1 MAAHGSAFPIAKL
14 ALNNSVPP
22 ILMASLRMGLV
33 LIILIP
39 FWRFRIPNKKYFLP
53 LLAFSISMGVMVY
66 VFMNLSLYHSSIISP
81 IIVGSQF
88 SPIKSL
94 ATLPMALSIVG
105 VAIFAIFAAKLMS
118 IIGRRA
124 GFIFASVGSS
134 LAALMAAYS
143 IIIESF
149 LLFNLGCFL
158 LGAGVAFSHQ
168 YRFAA
173 VETVSKD
180 MAPKAIS
187 IILLAGIG
195 SAFIGPNLANISKEI
210 IPEHLYAGS
219 YIALAILTLSST
231 IFLLFYKDN
240 HKPNNFVKKDTRSYF
255 ELISQ
260 PRFLQALIASAFAY
274 AVMSFLMTAT
284 PISMHVM
291 EKISLSKTG
300 LVIQL
305 HIAAMF
311 LPSLITGN
319 LIKKFG
325 HSKIMYAGVVLF
337 SITILTSLFEQNFV
351 NYLTALVFLGF
362 GWNFLFI
369 SGTSLLVLTYK
380 EDEKFKAQGFNDLIV
395 YSIQAVA
402 SLSAGIFLNLTSWKT
417 MNLICIIFLIII
429 VISTLR
435 ADFKEKK

>member
-1 MAAHGSAFPIAKL
+1 MGHVHG
-14 ALNNSVPP
+14 
-22 ILMASLRMGLV
+22 RQ
-33 LIILIP
+33 
-39 FWRFRIPNKKYFLP
+39 
-53 LLAFSISMGVMVY
+53 VY
-66 VFMNLSLYHSSIISP
+66 VLMNKNLWLLILSQIFAFTAAPVIVFLSGII
-81 IIVGSQF
+81 GSQF

-105 VAIFAIFAAKLMS
+105 TAIFAIFAAKLMS
-118 IIGRRA
+118 IIGRRS
-124 GFIFASVGSS
+124 GFIFASVGTSIAS
-134 LAALMAAYS
+134 LLAAYS

-149 LLFNLGCFL
+149 ILFNLGCFL
-158 LGAGVAFSHQ
+158 IGGGVAFSHQ

-173 VETVSKD
+173 VETVDKE

-210 IPEHLYAGS
+210 IPQHLYAGS
-219 YIALAILTLSST
+219 YIALATLTLTST
-231 IFLLFYKDN
+231 IFLFFYKDS
-240 HKPNNFVKKDTRSYF
+240 HKKNNIIKKSTRSYF
-255 ELISQ
+255 ELILQ

-291 EKISLSKTG
+291 EKISLAKTG
-300 LVIQL
+300 FVIQL

-325 HSKIMYAGVVLF
+325 HSKIMYAGVALF
-337 SITILTSLFEQNFV
+337 SITILISLFEQNFL
-351 NYLTALVFLGF
+351 NYLIALIFLGL

-369 SGTSLLVLTYK
+369 SGTSLLVLSYK
-380 EDEKFKAQGFNDLIV
+380 EEEKFKAQGFNDLIV
-395 YSIQAVA
+395 YTVQSIA
-402 SLSAGIFLNLTSWKT
+402 SLSAGVFISLTSWKT
-417 MNLICIIFLIII
+417 MNLVCIIFLIII
-429 VISTLR
+429 AVSTLR
-435 ADFKEKK
+435 ADFKEKR

>member
-1 MAAHGSAFPIAKL
+1 MNKNLWLLILSQIFAFTAAPVTVFLSG
-14 ALNNSVPP
+14 
-22 ILMASLRMGLV
+22 
-33 LIILIP
+33 II
-39 FWRFRIPNKKYFLP
+39 
-53 LLAFSISMGVMVY
+53 
-66 VFMNLSLYHSSIISP
+66 
-81 IIVGSQF
+81 GSQF
-88 SPIKSL
+88 SPVKSL

-105 VAIFAIFAAKLMS
+105 IAIFAIFAAKVMS

-124 GFIFASVGSS
+124 GFMFASVGSS
-134 LAALMAAYS
+134 LSSLLAAYS
-143 IIIESF
+143 IITESF
-149 LLFNLGCFL
+149 ILFNFACFL

-173 VETVSKD
+173 VETVEKD

-195 SAFIGPNLANISKEI
+195 SAFIGPNVANITKEFI
-210 IPEHLYAGS
+210 AEHLYAGS
-219 YIALAILTLSST
+219 YIALAALTLIST
-231 IFLLFYKDN
+231 IFLLFYKDG
-240 HKPNNFVKKDTRSYF
+240 HKPNLVYKKTTRSYL
-255 ELISQ
+255 ELIAQ

-291 EKISLSKTG
+291 EKISLTKTG

-311 LPSLITGN
+311 LPSLVTGN

-325 HSKIMYAGVVLF
+325 HSKIMYGGVALF
-337 SITILTSLFEQNFV
+337 SITILTSFFEQNLT
-351 NYLTALVFLGF
+351 NYLIALIFLGF

-369 SGTSLLVLTYK
+369 SGTSLLVLSYR

-395 YSIQAVA
+395 YSIQAIA
-402 SLSAGIFLNLTSWKT
+402 SLSAGFFLTLTSWKT
-417 MNLICIIFLIII
+417 MNLVCIIFLILII
-429 VISTLR
+429 ISTFR
-435 ADFKEKK
+435 ADLKKRN

>member
-1 MAAHGSAFPIAKL
+1 
-14 ALNNSVPP
+14 
-22 ILMASLRMGLV
+22 MGHV
-33 LIILIP
+33 YG
-39 FWRFRIPNKKYFLP
+39 RQ
-53 LLAFSISMGVMVY
+53 VY
-66 VFMNLSLYHSSIISP
+66 VLMNKNLWLLILSQIFAFTAAPVTVFLSGII
-81 IIVGSQF
+81 GSQF

-105 VAIFAIFAAKLMS
+105 VAIFAIFAAKVMS

-173 VETVSKD
+173 VETVNKD

>member
-1 MAAHGSAFPIAKL
+1 
-14 ALNNSVPP
+14 
-22 ILMASLRMGLV
+22 MGYV
-33 LIILIP
+33 YS
-39 FWRFRIPNKKYFLP
+39 RQ
-53 LLAFSISMGVMVY
+53 VY
-66 VFMNLSLYHSSIISP
+66 VLMNKNLWLLILSQIFAFTAAPVTVFLSGII
-81 IIVGSQF
+81 GSQF
-88 SPIKSL
+88 SPIKLL
-94 ATLPMALSIVG
+94 ATLPMAFSIVG
-105 VAIFAIFAAKLMS
+105 IAIFAIFAAKIMS

-134 LAALMAAYS
+134 LSALLASYS

-149 LLFNLGCFL
+149 ILFNLSNFL

-173 VETVSKD
+173 VETVSRE

-195 SAFIGPNLANISKEI
+195 SAFIGPNVANITKDI
-210 IPEHLYAGS
+210 IVEHLYAGS
-219 YIALAILTLSST
+219 YIALAALTLTST
-231 IFLLFYKDN
+231 IFLLFYKDG
-240 HKPNNFVKKDTRSYF
+240 HKPNRINKKIVRSYL

-260 PRFLQALIASAFAY
+260 PRFLQALVASAFAY

-291 EKISLSKTG
+291 EKISLTKTG

-325 HSKIMYAGVVLF
+325 HSKIMYVGVILF
-337 SITILTSLFEQNFV
+337 SVTILTSLFEQNFF
-351 NYLTALVFLGF
+351 NYLIALIFLGF

-369 SGTSLLVLTYK
+369 SGTSLLVLSYR
-380 EDEKFKAQGFNDLIV
+380 EEEKFKAQGFNDLIV
-395 YSIQAVA
+395 YSVQAVA
-402 SLSAGIFLNLTSWKT
+402 SLSAGIFISLTSWKT
-417 MNLICIIFLIII
+417 MNLVCVVFLIII
-429 VISTLR
+429 IISTLR
-435 ADFKEKK
+435 ADFVDKKR

>member
-1 MAAHGSAFPIAKL
+1 LGHVHG
-14 ALNNSVPP
+14 
-22 ILMASLRMGLV
+22 RQ
-33 LIILIP
+33 
-39 FWRFRIPNKKYFLP
+39 
-53 LLAFSISMGVMVY
+53 VY
-66 VFMNLSLYHSSIISP
+66 VLMNKNLWLLILSQIFAFTAAPVTVFLSGII
-81 IIVGSQF
+81 GSQF

-105 VAIFAIFAAKLMS
+105 VAIFAIFAAKVMS

-325 HSKIMYAGVVLF
+325 HSKIMYAGAVLF

>member
-1 MAAHGSAFPIAKL
+1 MNKNLWLLILSQIFAFTAAPVTVFLSG
-14 ALNNSVPP
+14 
-22 ILMASLRMGLV
+22 
-33 LIILIP
+33 II
-39 FWRFRIPNKKYFLP
+39 
-53 LLAFSISMGVMVY
+53 
-66 VFMNLSLYHSSIISP
+66 
-81 IIVGSQF
+81 GSQF
-88 SPIKSL
+88 SPIKFL

-105 VAIFAIFAAKLMS
+105 IAIFAFFAAKIMS

-124 GFIFASVGSS
+124 GFIIASVGSS
-134 LAALMAAYS
+134 FAALMAAYS

-149 LLFNLGCFL
+149 VLFNLGCFL

-173 VETVSKD
+173 VETVNKD

-210 IPEHLYAGS
+210 ISDHLYAGS
-219 YIALAILTLSST
+219 YVALAILTLSST
-231 IFLLFYKDN
+231 IFLLFYEDN
-240 HKPNNFVKKDTRSYF
+240 HRPNNFIKNNTRSYF
-255 ELISQ
+255 ELIAQ
-260 PRFLQALIASAFAY
+260 PRFLQALIASSFAY

-291 EKISLSKTG
+291 EKISLAKTG

-325 HSKIMYAGVVLF
+325 HSKIMYSGVLLF
-337 SITILTSLFEQNFV
+337 SITILTSLFEQNFI
-351 NYLTALVFLGF
+351 NYLIALIFLGF

-369 SGTSLLVLTYK
+369 SGTSLLVLSYK
-380 EDEKFKAQGFNDLIV
+380 EEEKFKAQGFNDLIV
-395 YSIQAVA
+395 YTVQAIA
-402 SLSAGIFLNLTSWKT
+402 SLSAGIFISLTSWKT
-417 MNLICIIFLIII
+417 MNLVCIFFLIII
-429 VISTLR
+429 TVSTFR
-435 ADFKEKK
+435 ADLKQRSPL

>member
-1 MAAHGSAFPIAKL
+1 MA
-14 ALNNSVPP
+14 
-22 ILMASLRMGLV
+22 
-33 LIILIP
+33 
-39 FWRFRIPNKKYFLP
+39 
-53 LLAFSISMGVMVY
+53 
-66 VFMNLSLYHSSIISP
+66 
-81 IIVGSQF
+81 
-88 SPIKSL
+88 
-94 ATLPMALSIVG
+94 
-105 VAIFAIFAAKLMS
+105 
-118 IIGRRA
+118 
-124 GFIFASVGSS
+124 
-134 LAALMAAYS
+134 
-143 IIIESF
+143 
-149 LLFNLGCFL
+149 
-158 LGAGVAFSHQ
+158 
-168 YRFAA
+168 
-173 VETVSKD
+173 
-180 MAPKAIS
+180 
-187 IILLAGIG
+187 
-195 SAFIGPNLANISKEI
+195 
-210 IPEHLYAGS
+210 
-219 YIALAILTLSST
+219 
-231 IFLLFYKDN
+231 
-240 HKPNNFVKKDTRSYF
+240 
-255 ELISQ
+255 
-260 PRFLQALIASAFAY
+260 
-274 AVMSFLMTAT
+274 FLMTAT

-291 EKISLSKTG
+291 EKISLTKTG

-429 VISTLR
+429 FISTLR

>member
-1 MAAHGSAFPIAKL
+1 MGHVHG
-14 ALNNSVPP
+14 
-22 ILMASLRMGLV
+22 RQ
-33 LIILIP
+33 
-39 FWRFRIPNKKYFLP
+39 
-53 LLAFSISMGVMVY
+53 VY
-66 VFMNLSLYHSSIISP
+66 VLMNKNLWLLILSQIFAFTAAPVTVFLSGII
-81 IIVGSQF
+81 GSQF

-105 VAIFAIFAAKLMS
+105 VAIFAIFAAKVMS

-173 VETVSKD
+173 VETVNKD

-210 IPEHLYAGS
+210 ISEHLYAGS

-325 HSKIMYAGVVLF
+325 HSKIMYAGVFLF

-369 SGTSLLVLTYK
+369 PGTSLLVLTYK

-417 MNLICIIFLIII
+417 MNLICIIFLIVII
-429 VISTLR
+429 ISTLR

>member
-1 MAAHGSAFPIAKL
+1 
-14 ALNNSVPP
+14 
-22 ILMASLRMGLV
+22 MGHV
-33 LIILIP
+33 YG
-39 FWRFRIPNKKYFLP
+39 RQ
-53 LLAFSISMGVMVY
+53 VY
-66 VFMNLSLYHSSIISP
+66 VLMNKNLWLLILSQIFAFTAAPVTVFLSGII
-81 IIVGSQF
+81 GSQF

-105 VAIFAIFAAKLMS
+105 VAIFAIFAAKVMS

-260 PRFLQALIASAFAY
+260 PKFLQALIASAFAY

-325 HSKIMYAGVVLF
+325 HSKIMNAGVVLF

-351 NYLTALVFLGF
+351 NYLIALIFLGF

>member
-1 MAAHGSAFPIAKL
+1 
-14 ALNNSVPP
+14 
-22 ILMASLRMGLV
+22 
-33 LIILIP
+33 
-39 FWRFRIPNKKYFLP
+39 
-53 LLAFSISMGVMVY
+53 
-66 VFMNLSLYHSSIISP
+66 
-81 IIVGSQF
+81 
-88 SPIKSL
+88 
-94 ATLPMALSIVG
+94 
-105 VAIFAIFAAKLMS
+105 
-118 IIGRRA
+118 
-124 GFIFASVGSS
+124 
-134 LAALMAAYS
+134 
-143 IIIESF
+143 
-149 LLFNLGCFL
+149 
-158 LGAGVAFSHQ
+158 
-168 YRFAA
+168 
-173 VETVSKD
+173 
-180 MAPKAIS
+180 
-187 IILLAGIG
+187 
-195 SAFIGPNLANISKEI
+195 
-210 IPEHLYAGS
+210 
-219 YIALAILTLSST
+219 
-231 IFLLFYKDN
+231 
-240 HKPNNFVKKDTRSYF
+240 
-255 ELISQ
+255 
-260 PRFLQALIASAFAY
+260 LQALIASAFAY

>member
-1 MAAHGSAFPIAKL
+1 LGHVYG
-14 ALNNSVPP
+14 
-22 ILMASLRMGLV
+22 RQ
-33 LIILIP
+33 
-39 FWRFRIPNKKYFLP
+39 
-53 LLAFSISMGVMVY
+53 VY
-66 VFMNLSLYHSSIISP
+66 VLMNKNLWLLILSQIFAFTAAPVTVFLSGII
-81 IIVGSQF
+81 GSQF

-105 VAIFAIFAAKLMS
+105 VAIFAIFAAKIMS

-124 GFIFASVGSS
+124 GFILASVGSS

-210 IPEHLYAGS
+210 ISEHLYAGS

>member
-1 MAAHGSAFPIAKL
+1 MNKNLWLLILSQIFAFTAAPVTVFLSG
-14 ALNNSVPP
+14 
-22 ILMASLRMGLV
+22 
-33 LIILIP
+33 II
-39 FWRFRIPNKKYFLP
+39 
-53 LLAFSISMGVMVY
+53 
-66 VFMNLSLYHSSIISP
+66 
-81 IIVGSQF
+81 GSQF

-105 VAIFAIFAAKLMS
+105 VAIFAIFAAKVMS

-173 VETVSKD
+173 VETVNKD

-325 HSKIMYAGVVLF
+325 HSKIMYAGAVLF

-417 MNLICIIFLIII
+417 MNLICLIFLIII

>member
-1 MAAHGSAFPIAKL
+1 
-14 ALNNSVPP
+14 
-22 ILMASLRMGLV
+22 MGHV
-33 LIILIP
+33 YG
-39 FWRFRIPNKKYFLP
+39 RQ
-53 LLAFSISMGVMVY
+53 VY
-66 VFMNLSLYHSSIISP
+66 VLMNKNLWLLILSQIFAFTAAPVTVFLSGII
-81 IIVGSQF
+81 GSQF

-105 VAIFAIFAAKLMS
+105 VAIFAIFAAKVMS

-260 PRFLQALIASAFAY
+260 PRFLQALIASSFAY

-325 HSKIMYAGVVLF
+325 HSKIMNAGVVLF

-351 NYLTALVFLGF
+351 NYLIALVFLGF

>member
-1 MAAHGSAFPIAKL
+1 
-14 ALNNSVPP
+14 
-22 ILMASLRMGLV
+22 MGHV
-33 LIILIP
+33 YG
-39 FWRFRIPNKKYFLP
+39 RQ
-53 LLAFSISMGVMVY
+53 VY
-66 VFMNLSLYHSSIISP
+66 VLMNKNLWLLILSQIFAFTAAPVTVFLSGII
-81 IIVGSQF
+81 GSQF

-105 VAIFAIFAAKLMS
+105 VAIFAIFAAKVMS

-210 IPEHLYAGS
+210 ISEHLYAGS

-325 HSKIMYAGVVLF
+325 HSKIMYAGVFLF

>member
-1 MAAHGSAFPIAKL
+1 
-14 ALNNSVPP
+14 
-22 ILMASLRMGLV
+22 MGHV
-33 LIILIP
+33 YG
-39 FWRFRIPNKKYFLP
+39 RQ
-53 LLAFSISMGVMVY
+53 VY
-66 VFMNLSLYHSSIISP
+66 VLMNKNLWLLILSQIFAFTAAPVTVFLSGII
-81 IIVGSQF
+81 GSQF

-105 VAIFAIFAAKLMS
+105 VAIFAIFAAKVMS

-325 HSKIMYAGVVLF
+325 HSKIMNAGVVLF

-429 VISTLR
+429 VISTSR

>member
-1 MAAHGSAFPIAKL
+1 
-14 ALNNSVPP
+14 
-22 ILMASLRMGLV
+22 MGHV
-33 LIILIP
+33 YG
-39 FWRFRIPNKKYFLP
+39 RQ
-53 LLAFSISMGVMVY
+53 VY
-66 VFMNLSLYHSSIISP
+66 VLMNKNLWLLILSQIFAFTAAPVTVFLSGII
-81 IIVGSQF
+81 GSQF

-105 VAIFAIFAAKLMS
+105 VAIFAIFAAKVMS

-158 LGAGVAFSHQ
+158 LGAGVAFGHQ

-173 VETVSKD
+173 VETVNKD

-429 VISTLR
+429 FISTLR

>member
-1 MAAHGSAFPIAKL
+1 MNKNLWLLILSQIFAFTAAPVTVFLSG
-14 ALNNSVPP
+14 
-22 ILMASLRMGLV
+22 
-33 LIILIP
+33 II
-39 FWRFRIPNKKYFLP
+39 
-53 LLAFSISMGVMVY
+53 
-66 VFMNLSLYHSSIISP
+66 
-81 IIVGSQF
+81 GSQF

-105 VAIFAIFAAKLMS
+105 VAIFAIFASKIMS

-124 GFIFASVGSS
+124 GFMFASVGSS
-134 LAALMAAYS
+134 LSSLLAAYS
-143 IIIESF
+143 IITESF
-149 LLFNLGCFL
+149 ILFNFACFL

-173 VETVSKD
+173 VETVQKD

-195 SAFIGPNLANISKEI
+195 SAFIGPNVANISKNFI
-210 IPEHLYAGS
+210 AEHLYAGS
-219 YIALAILTLSST
+219 YIALAVLTLSST
-231 IFLLFYKDN
+231 IFLLFYRDGHN
-240 HKPNNFVKKDTRSYF
+240 HNRIDKKTSRSYL

-274 AVMSFLMTAT
+274 AVMAFLMTAT

-291 EKISLSKTG
+291 EKINLTKTG

-325 HSKIMYAGVVLF
+325 HSKIMHTGVLLF
-337 SITILTSLFEQNFV
+337 SITIFISFFDQNFI
-351 NYLTALVFLGF
+351 NYLIALVFLGF

-369 SGTSLLVLTYK
+369 SGTSLLVLSYR
-380 EDEKFKAQGFNDLIV
+380 ENEKFKAQGFNDLVV
-395 YSIQAVA
+395 YSTQAIA
-402 SLSAGIFLNLTSWKT
+402 SLSAGVFLTLTSWKT
-417 MNLICIIFLIII
+417 MNLVCIIFLVLIIL
-429 VISTLR
+429 STLR
-435 ADFKEKK
+435 ADFKETI

>member
-1 MAAHGSAFPIAKL
+1 MNKNLWLLILSQIFAFTAAPVTVFLSG
-14 ALNNSVPP
+14 
-22 ILMASLRMGLV
+22 
-33 LIILIP
+33 II
-39 FWRFRIPNKKYFLP
+39 
-53 LLAFSISMGVMVY
+53 
-66 VFMNLSLYHSSIISP
+66 
-81 IIVGSQF
+81 GSQF

-105 VAIFAIFAAKLMS
+105 IAIFAIFAAQLMS

-124 GFIFASVGSS
+124 GFILASVGSS
-134 LAALMAAYS
+134 LASLMAAYS

-149 LLFNLGCFL
+149 LLFNLGSFL
-158 LGAGVAFSHQ
+158 LGAAVAFSHQ

-173 VETVSKD
+173 VETVNKD

-195 SAFIGPNLANISKEI
+195 SAFIGPNVANFTKEI

-219 YIALAILTLSST
+219 YIALAILTLTST
-231 IFLLFYKDN
+231 IFLFFYKDN
-240 HKPNNFVKKDTRSYF
+240 HKQKDQVKKSTRSYL
-255 ELISQ
+255 ELISH

-300 LVIQL
+300 FVIQL

-311 LPSLITGN
+311 LPSLVTGN
-319 LIKKFG
+319 LIRKFG
-325 HSKIMYAGVVLF
+325 HSKIMYAGVALF
-337 SITILTSLFEQNFV
+337 LITILISLFEQNFI
-351 NYLTALVFLGF
+351 NYLIALIFLGF

-369 SGTSLLVLTYK
+369 SGTSLLVLSYR
-380 EDEKFKAQGFNDLIV
+380 EDEKFKAQGFNDFIV
-395 YSIQAVA
+395 YSIQAIA
-402 SLSAGIFLNLTSWKT
+402 SLSAGVFLTLTSWKT
-417 MNLICIIFLIII
+417 MNLICLIFLAIII
-429 VISTLR
+429 LSTLR
-435 ADFKEKK
+435 ADIIEKK

>member
-1 MAAHGSAFPIAKL
+1 MNKNLWLLILSQIFAFTAAPVTVFLSG
-14 ALNNSVPP
+14 
-22 ILMASLRMGLV
+22 
-33 LIILIP
+33 II
-39 FWRFRIPNKKYFLP
+39 
-53 LLAFSISMGVMVY
+53 
-66 VFMNLSLYHSSIISP
+66 
-81 IIVGSQF
+81 GSQF

-105 VAIFAIFAAKLMS
+105 VAIFAIFAAKVMS

-173 VETVSKD
+173 VETVNKD

-210 IPEHLYAGS
+210 ISEHLYAGS

-402 SLSAGIFLNLTSWKT
+402 SLSAGIFLNLTNWKT